1 MEAATQVWH
10 NAMIDK
16 YNSILKNDV
25 REIVS
30 RPTGKS
36 VIDSIWLYKI
46 KHVIYGSISKPKARV
61 VSVGFCHKKGVY
73 YDDTFAPV
81 ARYTFIFI
89 IMSLAS
95 CLGWSLYKIYYVNK
109 TFFNGVI

>member
-46 KHVIYGSISKPKARV
+46 KHVIYGSI
-61 VSVGFCHKKGVY
+61 
-73 YDDTFAPV
+73 
-81 ARYTFIFI
+81 
-89 IMSLAS
+89 
-95 CLGWSLYKIYYVNK
+95 
-109 TFFNGVI
+109 